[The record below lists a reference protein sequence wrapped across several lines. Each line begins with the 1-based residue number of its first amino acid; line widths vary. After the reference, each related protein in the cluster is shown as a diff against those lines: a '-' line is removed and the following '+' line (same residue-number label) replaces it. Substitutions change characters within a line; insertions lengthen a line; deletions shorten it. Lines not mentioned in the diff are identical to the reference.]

1 VVEAGTAPAAVF
13 TGLLIGLR
21 SRIAF
26 HQSSSGVSLT
36 AHGMRTAE
44 KGQSP
49 CYHLSVR
56 SLNFAR
62 FFAAFHAFRIAPMQR
77 TTLRRRTDEGDPDV
91 HVEFLG
97 VPRQRAGV
105 AGLDVDAD
113 TLGRLLGTLKER
125 LPSLAELIVVDR
137 LHPAFVA
144 NLNGDEFVSDPH
156 TPLRASD
163 CVLILSA
170 DAGG

>member
-1 VVEAGTAPAAVF
+1 
-13 TGLLIGLR
+13 
-21 SRIAF
+21 
-26 HQSSSGVSLT
+26 
-36 AHGMRTAE
+36 
-44 KGQSP
+44 
-49 CYHLSVR
+49 
-56 SLNFAR
+56 
-62 FFAAFHAFRIAPMQR
+62 MQR